1 MGFHVRFKS
10 KEEYLEVFKKLQ
22 DNGYLG
28 EEIVVGTYMPDS
40 IDIKDVK
47 ELTVID
53 KRKHRY
59 NPSGGYYENA
69 KKLPFVDKNEYI
81 IMENPFGES
90 DITALSIDIYGDD
103 EHSIREFPYLFG
115 KDNERRKHVL
125 VGLQTEHDD
134 EEGDIDITI
143 VKPEDVIDEIH
154 KMIEKKKK

>member
-40 IDIKDVK
+40 IDIEDAK

-59 NPSGGYYENA
+59 NPSGGYYENI
-69 KKLPFVDKNEYI
+69 KKLPFVDKNDYI
-81 IMENPFGES
+81 IMESPFRES
-90 DITALSIDIYGDD
+90 DITALSIDVYEDSGDTG
-103 EHSIREFPYLFG
+103 RLLKEFSELFG
-115 KDNERRKHVL
+115 KDNVI

-134 EEGDIDITI
+134 EEGDIAITI

-154 KMIEKKKK
+154 KMIEKKKKQ